1 MTSELKQ
8 YIDSLNIQVYRMID
22 GSILLAEEQHRDI
35 VDRYLVLQ
43 RPLQICQVILE
54 ERVRTAYVPWMPGTG
69 EHVKVNL
76 DSVIAEGDA
85 TFEQKFA
92 YSRYYLLTHLQK
104 YLSPEDFNSV
114 IEENQQDQKE
124 ASDMPKV
131 TPYLKHELSKQKRF
145 NLN

>member
-1 MTSELKQ
+1 
-8 YIDSLNIQVYRMID
+8 MID

-35 VDRYLVLQ
+35 VDAYLVFQ
-43 RPLQICQVILE
+43 YPLQICQVILE
-54 ERVRTAYVPWMPGTG
+54 GRVKTAYVPWMPGTG
-69 EHVKVNL
+69 EHVRVNL
-76 DSVIAEGDA
+76 DCVIAEGDA

-114 IEENQQDQKE
+114 MEENHQEQKE
-124 ASDMPKV
+124 V
-131 TPYLKHELSKQKRF
+131 KQNRF